1 MPERLA
7 IIGGDAAGMSAA
19 SQARRRDPD
28 LEIVAFERGPYTSYS
43 ACGIPYWLGREFDDA
58 GRLIVRSAEKHRER
72 GIDARV
78 GHEVVAI
85 DLGARELTVRV
96 TDGGGARESVE
107 PFDRLVIAT
116 GAEAVAPPVPG
127 ADLVEPA
134 RTVDAAQRLD
144 ARIAEGGHAVVVGA
158 GYIGIEMAEAFVK
171 RGLRVTLLEA
181 APQVMAGT
189 LDPDVARHVQEG
201 AEAEGIDVRV
211 GTPLEEVVHGDDGRP
226 CAVVAGGERIAA
238 EQVVVA
244 TGVKPATRL
253 AREAGLEVGA
263 SGALVVDEGQRVPGH
278 DGVFAAGDCVE
289 SFHRIL
295 RKPVNIQLGTHANRQ
310 GRVAG
315 VNATGG
321 SLTFPGVLGTAVSRI
336 CAREVARTG
345 LSEREARE
353 AGLDVVATCVEAT
366 TRARYFPGSGPIW
379 VKLVVERGTR
389 RLLGG
394 QLVGTEGAAKR
405 VDVLATAIWAEMT
418 IDDLED
424 LDLAYA
430 PPVAPVFDPVL
441 QAAGAAVRALDA
453 G

>member
-1 MPERLA
+1 MAERLA

-28 LEIVAFERGPYTSYS
+28 LDIVAFERGPYTSYS
-43 ACGIPYWLGREFDDA
+43 ACGIPYWLGRDFEDA
-58 GRLIVRSAEKHRER
+58 GRLIVRSAEKHRSR

-85 DLGARELTVRV
+85 DLGARRLTVRV
-96 TDGGGARESVE
+96 DGAREVEE
-107 PFDRLVIAT
+107 PFDRLIIAT

-144 ARIAEGGHAVVVGA
+144 ARIARGGHAVVVGA

-171 RGLRVTLLEA
+171 RGLRVTLVEA

-189 LDPDVARHVQEG
+189 LDPDIARHVQEG

-211 GTPLEEVVHGDDGRP
+211 GTPLEEVLHGDDGLP

-238 EQVVVA
+238 EHVVVA
-244 TGVKPATRL
+244 TGVKPSVAL
-253 AREAGLEVGA
+253 ARAAGLEVGA
-263 SGALVVDEGQRVPGH
+263 SGALVVDVGQRVPGF
-278 DGVFAAGDCVE
+278 DGVYAAGDCVE
-289 SFHRIL
+289 SWHRIL

-321 SLTFPGVLGTAVSRI
+321 SLAFPGVLGTAVSRI

-345 LSEREARE
+345 LGEREARE
-353 AGLDVVATCVEAT
+353 AGLDAVAVCVEAT

-424 LDLAYA
+424 LDLGYA

-441 QAAGAAVRALDA
+441 QAAGAAVRALD